1 MWYICAAGYLDF
13 SVCVFSLEISG
24 GCTYIGGGRGGL
36 KRKWGELN
44 FKQVAPIA
52 HRIDRLLMCG
62 GDFFPPTTAI
72 VSLQQGFP
80 AFTWCISPG
89 LPVYFHVQQR
99 AISQV
104 FMQNFPSLQ
113 LRISLSFVVTLFAAS
128 ILEPLK
134 RLCCLVSPFKSPN
147 PAWLYQV

>member
-1 MWYICAAGYLDF
+1 MYFCCRSFRFLSLCF
-13 SVCVFSLEISG
+13 FLSKSLEDVHILEG
-24 GCTYIGGGRGGL
+24 EEGGL

-62 GDFFPPTTAI
+62 GDFFPQGRLSS
-72 VSLQQGFP
+72 VCSRGFP

-89 LPVYFHVQQR
+89 LPVYFHVQQWV
-99 AISQV
+99 ISQV
-104 FMQNFPSLQ
+104 FLPNFPGLQ
-113 LRISLSFVVTLFAAS
+113 LRISLSLVVTLFAAS
-128 ILEPLK
+128 ILELLK

-147 PAWLYQV
+147 PAGLYQV

>member
-1 MWYICAAGYLDF
+1 MF
-13 SVCVFSLEISG
+13 FSLEISR

-62 GDFFPPTTAI
+62 GDFSPPTTAI
-72 VSLQQGFP
+72 VSLQQGISCVHLMYFP
-80 AFTWCISPG
+80 RFA
-89 LPVYFHVQQR
+89 R
-99 AISQV
+99 V
-104 FMQNFPSLQ
+104 FSRLAMLCFPNFPGLQ
-113 LRISLSFVVTLFAAS
+113 LRISLSLVVTLFAAS

-147 PAWLYQV
+147 PAGLYQV

>member
-1 MWYICAAGYLDF
+1 MF
-13 SVCVFSLEISG
+13 FSLEISR

-62 GDFFPPTTAI
+62 GDFSPPTTAI
-72 VSLQQGFP
+72 VSLQQG
-80 AFTWCISPG
+80 ISCVH
-89 LPVYFHVQQR
+89 LMYFR
-99 AISQV
+99 RFARV
-104 FMQNFPSLQ
+104 FSRLAMLCFLNFPGLQ
-113 LRISLSFVVTLFAAS
+113 LRISLSLVVTLFAAS

-147 PAWLYQV
+147 PAGLYQV

>member
-1 MWYICAAGYLDF
+1 MVVFAIPTPPK
-13 SVCVFSLEISG
+13 VCFSLLKSLEDAHILEG
-24 GCTYIGGGRGGL
+24 EEGGL

-62 GDFFPPTTAI
+62 GDFSPPTTAI
-72 VSLQQGFP
+72 VSLQQGISCVHLMYFP
-80 AFTWCISPG
+80 RFA
-89 LPVYFHVQQR
+89 R
-99 AISQV
+99 V
-104 FMQNFPSLQ
+104 FSRLAMLCFPNFPGLQ
-113 LRISLSFVVTLFAAS
+113 LRISLSLVVTLFAAS

-147 PAWLYQV
+147 PAGLYQV